1 LFSRPIERKEV
12 GDIHG
17 FTSTPEVVADK
28 VRPKN
33 SKIIL
38 LARLK

>member
-1 LFSRPIERKEV
+1 VSSRLIERKEV
-12 GDIHG
+12 ENTHG
-17 FTSTPEVVADK
+17 FTGTPEVVTDK